1 MQIQRKQQVKT
12 MDLWGESHFNK
23 PRGFLKLM
31 KDLSKS
37 TFIVTEYLYDYFSTE
52 TGRNKTFKIWDIE
65 DLKNLTELSRSSI
78 LRAVDEIKK
87 VGLFLVY
94 EHEKGKNKT
103 FGFYVK
109 TKENLDLFSK
119 LEAGDVNLKLK
130 VYKFFEEVTEKVLS
144 FTGKKIDSKMIN
156 SDSNLNRIDSE
167 MNTTCSNLVKDCPNL
182 NYTLMPENT
191 SNTEFQ
197 QVPNTSQEYIKENY
211 INNIYKETPK
221 VITEIKPIQKTQEV
235 EQIENKL
242 KDIGIQNTKYLFNNF
257 SLDVIKR
264 QIDYFAYKDEYK
276 KTAGALV
283 NAIKIDE
290 EAPEEFKREM
300 IRIEHNNYK
309 HKYRH
314 AFREFASNVG
324 VNKTTLQDHFFWNLT
339 DSLNEI
345 GLLDTNNSAQN
356 QENKFKYDEGK
367 FKTLEA
373 RIQKC
378 LTDITYTDFLN
389 LVDDCL
395 KTFSNVPQIDKKHI
409 FKREI
414 LNGNINT
421 FNYKKALSKF
431 NLNKSEVI

>member
-1 MQIQRKQQVKT
+1 

-130 VYKFFEEVTEKVLS
+130 VYKFFEEVTEKLIS

-191 SNTEFQ
+191 SSTEFQ

-211 INNIYKETPK
+211 INNIYKETPLP
-221 VITEIKPIQKTQEV
+221 VTEIKPIQKTQEV

-264 QIDYFAYKDEYK
+264 QIEYLPFRSYQN
-276 KTAGALV
+276 AGVLH

-290 EAPEEFKREM
+290 VAPKEYFDYQEKQEQYRLKDKFKYLLKTFAYGSSNIYEGKENFAFEFISR
-300 IRIEHNNYK
+300 
-309 HKYRH
+309 
-314 AFREFASNVG
+314 
-324 VNKTTLQDHFFWNLT
+324 LD
-339 DSLNEI
+339 EI
-345 GLLDTNNSAQN
+345 GLIETNNSVLN
-356 QENKFKYDEGK
+356 QENRFKFDEQK
-367 FKTLEA
+367 FNTLKSDIKIALTNITFTEFINFLEDSIKEFVSVHQLN
-373 RIQKC
+373 RYRMNLKEKIQS
-378 LTDITYTDFLN
+378 DSIN
-389 LVDDCL
+389 LL
-395 KTFSNVPQIDKKHI
+395 SI
-409 FKREI
+409 
-414 LNGNINT
+414 
-421 FNYKKALSKF
+421 KKALLKF
-431 NLNKSEVI
+431 DLNKSEVI